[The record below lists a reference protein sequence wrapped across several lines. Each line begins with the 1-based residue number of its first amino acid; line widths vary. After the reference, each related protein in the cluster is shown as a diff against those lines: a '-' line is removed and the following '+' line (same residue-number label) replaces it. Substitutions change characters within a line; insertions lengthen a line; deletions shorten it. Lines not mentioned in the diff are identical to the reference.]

1 VSGSAVNDSQRI
13 AAIVVHDVAP
23 ATWPQCRVLLDMIDS
38 LGNPPV
44 TLLVVPHFHRG
55 VRAGES
61 REFVDAMHA
70 RAARGDELAL
80 HGLFHVDDGAAPR
93 RVGDFIAR
101 RVLTRGEA
109 EFAAIDAAEASERLQ
124 QGIALFDEQRWPL
137 HGFVPPAWQLNA
149 ATRTA
154 LDASPH
160 PFDYVPVRRGIYR
173 LPDWRLESTAN
184 LCYSPDRRW
193 RRALSRAQIG
203 WEIARRRDRRLLRLS
218 LHPLDA
224 RFAPVVTHWR
234 RLIADALRTRRPVT
248 KYQAMVAAGGYAT
261 GAPSVLPTKPTG
273 SPTATAMSGAEN

>member
-1 VSGSAVNDSQRI
+1 VSGGAVDGSERV

-23 ATWPQCRVLLDMIDS
+23 ATWPQCRVLLDMIDA

-61 REFVDAMHA
+61 RGFVDAMNA

-80 HGLFHVDDGAAPR
+80 HGLIHVDDGAAPR
-93 RVGDFIAR
+93 SVGDFIAR

-109 EFAAIDAAEASERLQ
+109 EFAAISVAEAADRLQ
-124 QGIALFDEQRWPL
+124 QGVALFDEQRWPL

-154 LDASPH
+154 LDTSPH
-160 PFDYVPVRRGIYR
+160 RFDYVPVRRGIYR
-173 LPDWRLESTAN
+173 LPGWQLEFTAN

-193 RRALSRAQIG
+193 RRALSRTQIR
-203 WEIARRRDRRLLRLS
+203 WEIARRSERRLLRLS

-234 RLIADALRTRRPVT
+234 RLIADTLRTRRPVT
-248 KYQAMVAAGGYAT
+248 KYQAMVAAGGYASNC
-261 GAPSVLPTKPTG
+261 APPKPTCP
-273 SPTATAMSGAEN
+273 STATAMSGAEN